1 MNEKL
6 QIGVAGCGYWGP
18 NLIRNLI
25 DLPECE
31 VALVCDID
39 KQRIAHISR
48 LHPGMPTDTSFDK
61 MLNGINLDAIFVAT
75 PAPHHFELAS
85 QSLAAGKHTFIEKP
99 MATSSDHCRELVGL
113 ADTHDLTLMVG
124 HTFLYS
130 DPVRKIKEIIDS
142 GDIGEI
148 RYISSRRLNLGLF
161 HKDINVVWDLAPH
174 DVSIIEYL
182 MGESPCTV
190 NCQGHAHVVPGV
202 EDVSHMSL
210 LFPSGRFATIHNSWL
225 EPRKVR
231 EMTIVGT
238 KRMII
243 YDDVEPLE
251 KIRIYDV
258 RVDTP
263 AHYDTFAE
271 FHWSYHY
278 GDMYVPHIK
287 QSESLRNEC
296 AHFLESIRYKR
307 RPLTAGQDG
316 LQLVKVLEAA
326 SASLRQRGAS
336 IDIEPEPTVG
346 PRPAKTKR
354 RNVTIATTPP
364 RRRAVPVAAKS
375 AGNRPGMSS
384 S

>member
-6 QIGVAGCGYWGP
+6 QVGVAGCGYWGP
-18 NLIRNLI
+18 NLIRNLV

-39 KQRIAHISR
+39 KRRIAHVKR
-48 LHPGMPTDTSFDK
+48 LHPGMATDTRFDT
-61 MLNGINLDAIFVAT
+61 MLNGIALDAIFVAT

-85 QSLAAGKHTFIEKP
+85 QSLVAGKHTFIEKP
-99 MATSSDHCRELVGL
+99 MATSATHCRELVGL
-113 ADTHDLTLMVG
+113 AEARDLTLMVG

-130 DPVRKIKEIIDS
+130 EPVRKIKQIIDS
-142 GDIGEI
+142 GDIGDI
-148 RYISSRRLNLGLF
+148 RYISSRRLNMGLF

-174 DVSIIEYL
+174 DISIIEYL
-182 MGESPCTV
+182 MGESPRTV

-243 YDDVEPLE
+243 YDDVEPLQ

-263 AHYDTFAE
+263 AHYDNLAE

-278 GDMYVPHIK
+278 GDMYAPHIE

-296 AHFLESIRYKR
+296 AHFLESIRYRR

-326 SASLRQRGAS
+326 SESLRNRGS
-336 IDIEPEPTVG
+336 SVDIEPEATPT
-346 PRPAKTKR
+346 PAVSKTKH
-354 RNVTIATTPP
+354 RNVTIATKRPSTSS
-364 RRRAVPVAAKS
+364 RGTHRATPVAASAKS
-375 AGNRPGMSS
+375 
-384 S
+384 

>member
-18 NLIRNLI
+18 NLIRNLV
-25 DLPECE
+25 DLPECD

-39 KQRIAHISR
+39 KRRIAHVKK

-61 MLNGINLDAIFVAT
+61 MLNGVNLDAIFVAT
-75 PAPHHFELAS
+75 PAPHHYELAS
-85 QSLAAGKHTFIEKP
+85 QSLEAGKHTFIEKP
-99 MATSSDHCRELVGL
+99 MATSSDHCRQLV
-113 ADTHDLTLMVG
+113 AIAEARELTLMVG

-130 DPVRKIKEIIDS
+130 DSVRKIKQIIDS

-161 HKDINVVWDLAPH
+161 HTDINVVWDLAPH
-174 DVSIIEYL
+174 DISIIEYL
-182 MGESPCTV
+182 MGESPCSV
-190 NCQGHAHVVPGV
+190 NCQGHAHMVPGV

-238 KRMII
+238 KRMIV
-243 YDDVEPLE
+243 YDDVEPLQ
-251 KIRIYDV
+251 KVRIYDV

-271 FHWSYHY
+271 FQWSYHY
-278 GDMYVPHIK
+278 GDMYAPHIE

-296 AHFLESIRYKR
+296 QHFLKAIRYKR
-307 RPLTAGQDG
+307 RPLTDGNEG

-326 SASLRQRGAS
+326 SESLKQRGVS
-336 IDIEPEPTVG
+336 IDIEPEG
-346 PRPAKTKR
+346 APAEGSLTHAKKS
-354 RNVTIATTPP
+354 VTIVKHNSRGPKAAGAT
-364 RRRAVPVAAKS
+364 AS
-375 AGNRPGMSS
+375 APQIAGTVNT
-384 S
+384 